1 MKYFVSFLVAIF
13 VFYSLGTD
21 VTSASTTQLESTNEE
36 VIDNE
41 KINSETEEIFGETVD
56 GNNVEINSEIDGD
69 KATIE
74 TDIETD
80 DLSVDGE
87 LELDLETGDMVV
99 TAEAEDESGEL
110 PQKEFEVQLHEVD
123 GDEFTATLKDVE
135 TGEEFEVNTTQLQAS
150 WYPVVVIAI
159 TVARIGIKQAIKKF
173 GKSSVRK
180 ATKKYGSKTSAAKA
194 VRKVN
199 MVRLD
204 KHYKKHKKEFGN
216 ISKSQYL
223 NKARTFLGKATSKTV
238 LTKRSK
244 KKFNGKYRYYKYNK
258 KTNEFLSVERQEGRD
273 VIMTYF
279 KPKYPNKQK
288 GYDYYKD
295 Q

>member
-41 KINSETEEIFGETVD
+41 EINSETEEIFGETVD

-69 KATIE
+69 KATVE
-74 TDIETD
+74 TDIATD

-99 TAEAEDESGEL
+99 TAEAENESGEL

-123 GDEFTATLKDVE
+123 GDDFTATLKDVE

-150 WYPVVVIAI
+150 WYPVIIIAI
-159 TVARIGIKQAIKKF
+159 HVARYGIKYAMKKF
-173 GKSSVRK
+173 GKTAVKK
-180 ATKKYGSKTSAAKA
+180 ATKKYGKKATAKDLKKLKFRNA
-194 VRKVN
+194 D
-199 MVRLD
+199 LFD
-204 KHYKKHKKEFGN
+204 EHYKKHKREYGN
-216 ISKSQYL
+216 ISKSKYL
-223 NKARTFLGKATSKTV
+223 KKAQALAGTTGKHI
-238 LTKRSK
+238 LTKKRK
-244 KKFNGKYRYYKYNK
+244 NGDILKYNT
-258 KTNEFLSVERQEGRD
+258 KTNDFLSMTKND
-273 VIMTYF
+273 VIKTFF
-279 KPKYPNKQK
+279 KPKRGKAYFKEQ
-288 GYDYYKD
+288 
-295 Q
+295 